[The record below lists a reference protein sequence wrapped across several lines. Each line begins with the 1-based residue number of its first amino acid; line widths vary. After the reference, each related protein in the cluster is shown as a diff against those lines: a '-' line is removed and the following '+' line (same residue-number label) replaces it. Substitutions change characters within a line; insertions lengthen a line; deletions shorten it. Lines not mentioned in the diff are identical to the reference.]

1 MRKTLREQIDA
12 NKRGSFLLVCC
23 MLLLITALGASIVG
37 LWHARYWAYGAAGA
51 FGLGLLCSVVSR
63 LWGSKIV
70 LGISGSREA
79 TAQEDQVLRNV
90 VEEMAIASGLPMPK
104 VYVIE
109 DDAPNAFATGR
120 TPQTGIVCVTTGL
133 LSKLNRDE
141 LQGVMA
147 HELSHIRNYDIQYMT
162 TVATMVGLIGLLAD
176 VLQTQLR
183 WGFWGGRSR
192 SSNSDDNNSPLGIVF
207 LILGIVLALVAPL
220 TGWMLEMAVSRKR
233 EFLADASAAEM
244 TRYPEGLASALRK
257 ISEDTDV
264 LESANRATQHMYIVN
279 PLKLGKEHQD
289 LMSSHPTTEAR
300 IRALVGDA
308 DFEAQQSQSAK
319 AQAVEP
325 PPISH

>member
-12 NKRGSFLLVCC
+12 NKRGSFLLVCG
-23 MLLLITALGASIVG
+23 MVLLITVLGACVVG
-37 LWHARYWAYGAAGA
+37 LWRAKYWYIGAGGA
-51 FGLGLLCSVVSR
+51 CALGLLSSVVSKI
-63 LWGSKIV
+63 WGSKIV

-79 TAQEDQVLRNV
+79 TFQEDQVLRNV
-90 VEEMAIASGLPMPK
+90 VEEMAIAAGLPMPK
-104 VYVIE
+104 IYVIE
-109 DDAPNAFATGR
+109 DAAPNAFATGQS
-120 TPQTGIVCVTTGL
+120 PQTGVVCVTTGL

-162 TVATMVGLIGLLAD
+162 TVSTMAGLIALLAE

-192 SSNSDDNNSPLGIVF
+192 SDDDNNGGGNPLGILF
-207 LILGIVLALVAPL
+207 LVLGIVLAIVAPM
-220 TGWMLEMAVSRKR
+220 TGWLLEMAVSRKR

-257 ISEDTDV
+257 ISDDSDV

-279 PLKLGKEHQD
+279 PLKLMQEHQD
-289 LMSSHPTTEAR
+289 LMSTHPTTEAR
-300 IRALVGDA
+300 IKALLGDA
-308 DFEAQQSQSAK
+308 EYYAK
-319 AQAVEP
+319 ERMLD
-325 PPISH
+325 SKS